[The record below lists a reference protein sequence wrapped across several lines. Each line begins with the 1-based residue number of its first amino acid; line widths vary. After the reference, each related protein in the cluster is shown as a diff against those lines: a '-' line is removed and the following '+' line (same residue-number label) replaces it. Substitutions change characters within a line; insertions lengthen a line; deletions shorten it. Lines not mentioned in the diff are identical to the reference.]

1 MNTYNLNFLHWR
13 LNVSPLKEKEINR
26 VKYILSQSRHCRNIS
41 FRGYAECVFGEG
53 DEETH
58 WKPIVTELESF
69 NRRRANMAIFDV
81 HVYDGNDRFDK
92 LFLYYSNNV
101 RISNWGYVLLN
112 TKTGEQKHKYCIYDD
127 MFDLI
132 IHINRELNKIQWHD
146 DGKFHDEPE
155 KGVVKNVYTKY
166 DGLLAL
172 NDRTRVD
179 MPELPQ
185 VAVSKEFYRN
195 NKSFIAV

>member
-1 MNTYNLNFLHWR
+1 M
-13 LNVSPLKEKEINR
+13 
-26 VKYILSQSRHCRNIS
+26 KYEHC
-41 FRGYAECVFGEG
+41 
-53 DEETH
+53 
-58 WKPIVTELESF
+58 
-69 NRRRANMAIFDV
+69 
-81 HVYDGNDRFDK
+81 
-92 LFLYYSNNV
+92 YYST
-101 RISNWGYVLLN
+101 RI
-112 TKTGEQKHKYCIYDD
+112 IYQID
-127 MFDLI
+127 
-132 IHINRELNKIQWHD
+132 HINRELNKIQWHD

>member
-26 VKYILSQSRHCRNIS
+26 VKYILSQSRHCKDIS

-58 WKPIVTELESF
+58 WNPVVTELESF
-69 NRRRANMAIFDV
+69 NRRRANMAVFDV
-81 HVYDGNDRFDK
+81 HVYDGNDRFDR
-92 LFLYYSNNV
+92 LFLYYSNNA

-146 DGKFHDEPE
+146 DGKFHDEPMT
-155 KGVVKNVYTKY
+155 GVVKTVYTKY
-166 DGLLAL
+166 DGMLAL

-179 MPELPQ
+179 MPELPN
-185 VAVSKEFYRN
+185 VSISREFYRN